1 MKRIIIAIALLSFGF
16 SQQTYDSEI
25 QPIWDNSC
33 TSSCHNSGNNS
44 GGLNLMSANSYSE
57 LVNVASQG
65 WPSVMRVKPGDN
77 QNSVLFQKIVGNTSF
92 GDRMPKGGTLS
103 QADEDKI
110 KKWID
115 EGAPQDWSGGTAGAG
130 SYDFEVGDRVEV
142 SVSEINGSSNF
153 SVEFFVLFHIEPG
166 EYQEIIKREFNDAS
180 KGHDFFFEYD
190 ASEKK
195 FVLSID
201 GIDGLSYSVSNL
213 MSGGLN
219 NSGWHHIYFEYNNQD
234 LNFFW
239 NGNNVASVQN
249 IPNLSFPTSSKP
261 IKFEN
266 FKGSIDG
273 LRIRNIS
280 GFEGIPGGIWDQTNM
295 GNDAILVWNCNEI
308 LVDAN
313 INPDDSNQY
322 LKDESGKNNHGL
334 IQGNGQL
341 DGDVFGGGGGG
352 TQGIE
357 VSYNS
362 NNAFN
367 GDVHIGY
374 IPQGNDPNYWSSAT
388 HKWDLGN
395 HVFPGDYWTKI
406 WHDGIP
412 DGEAHLIV
420 FVDTDNDDQWNDAT
434 EYGAISQVFQVTNK
448 QGNAGTLTLM
458 KGGGGGGPGKP
469 NTIEIVVRLNQN
481 IGVGD
486 VHVGVWLPGN
496 NANPDIVG
504 NMDVENSPSPN
515 EGWGFEFNDSRILPS
530 DGPYKIEAFFDQ
542 NNNDM
547 PDANE
552 LLVLFQ
558 DIYTDDQG
566 YAFVDM
572 TLGDGGNQQQ
582 ILNVS
587 LSVDGVGDGVNGQV
601 IIDLLR
607 SSDEYIIQGFQFGET
622 TPITNMNKSFNVT
635 SQVNQNESVF
645 LRGWYMTGGN
655 ETTLLAEGESNVF
668 NWPPT
673 GDISLVLEKG
683 TYTGPFKT
691 NITVHGTDESG
702 ILSFRILP
710 QGSSINDYMPDFIGA
725 EYSYDHPQVFSTPPS
740 DEEIEINDFLID
752 VDYGM
757 YPLVA
762 WYNVGSDDAFDPA
775 QDPFAAGQINIVK
788 DQGPNISLTPLSI
801 LPGPE
806 IASNNLIGLTPN
818 EGEDLSFSINVN
830 PHPSMLAGTVSQVS
844 MIYFTGHGNFRF
856 TDCSNSTGDTYDC
869 LVPGS
874 DMTNSGLVIGI
885 DAFDEYGA
893 ESSAGPYDVA
903 VQFDSIYISSVPAE
917 RYIMISVPANL
928 SNPSLTNV
936 LGDELG
942 EADATKWRSFKW
954 VNGAYQE
961 NAGSLTPGS
970 AVWLIS
976 KENVN
981 AIQAG
986 SGYSTA
992 LSMGKTISL
1001 SNGWNQIG
1009 NPYNFP
1015 INIDDQNM
1023 VQFSSEVEKVLYQ
1036 YSGGE
1041 NYSQTTNLD
1050 PGTGYWVY
1058 SNGSGSINISPINNA
1073 DPHAQP
1079 SSPNL
1084 VSKSQGGWQATL
1096 EVVAGNQKDKATI
1109 FGMHPESSDG
1119 YDKKDFHE
1127 PPVIGEYI
1135 SAYFNHPETG
1145 NLNND
1150 MRSESQDVTR
1160 WPLSV
1165 ITNQKGTVKMTI
1177 PDIERIPNYF
1187 EVMLYDPISKVVY
1200 DMRQDNLVRIS
1211 SQGSENP
1218 YPLELILGPFDEVED
1233 QLDMMDIIPSTFQ
1246 LAQNIPNPFN
1256 PVTSIRVSL
1265 TEQAVMT
1272 LKVYNIL
1279 GIEMNALAVNQLFS
1293 KGNHRFLWEGKD
1305 DNGRQLPSGI
1315 YLYRL
1320 TVSSENG
1327 LPVYQ
1332 DTKKMILMK

>member
-1 MKRIIIAIALLSFGF
+1 MRRALIFSILLSFVF
-16 SQQTYDSEI
+16 SQDNYDTKI
-25 QPIWDNSC
+25 QPIFDANC
-33 TSSCHNSGNNS
+33 TSCHGNSSDLNLEQGVSYDNMVNQSSSYGGFIVNPGDKGSSSLYQKLVGNGSYGSRMPQGGQLEQSYIDIIGQWIDSGAPKEFGNNTTDGNPYTIDEFRIS
-44 GGLNLMSANSYSE
+44 
-57 LVNVASQG
+57 NVARTDDNTY
-65 WPSVMRVKPGDN
+65 PSAKPVSD
-77 QNSVLFQKIVGNTSF
+77 GNTILLYHFDENDGSNSIVDASSQNNNGKVEGSGVWEPGVF
-92 GDRMPKGGTLS
+92 GR
-103 QADEDKI
+103 A
-110 KKWID
+110 
-115 EGAPQDWSGGTAGAG
+115 
-130 SYDFEVGDRVEV
+130 YDFEL
-142 SVSEINGSSNF
+142 GSPVTFNPYNSGMVQQGN
-153 SVEFFVLFHIEPG
+153 PG
-166 EYQEIIKREFNDAS
+166 IADWTI
-180 KGHDFFFEYD
+180 DFFMLLHQFNNEDRRPIFEYD
-190 ASEKK
+190 DDQGAILYLDLQRSSETYSLLFFQTGMSPSGEEFKFDILDNIEPDGYFYIKISHASSDNTLRVFVSGKTTSGGNFSHNLSKSTTGIGIPSGDNSFHIGSYSDNGGGGDHNLALGGNVFSEHIELTWNPYNGDDFHQYELKHHNNDNITLGGPGTVILGPSDNASK
-195 FVLSID
+195 DVNTSVWTHNDPKNGMNYYKLFVLD
-201 GIDGLSYSVSNL
+201 DTFNQVAESNTF
-213 MSGGLN
+213 S
-219 NSGWHHIYFEYNNQD
+219 
-234 LNFFW
+234 
-239 NGNNVASVQN
+239 
-249 IPNLSFPTSSKP
+249 
-261 IKFEN
+261 
-266 FKGSIDG
+266 
-273 LRIRNIS
+273 
-280 GFEGIPGGIWDQTNM
+280 
-295 GNDAILVWNCNEI
+295 
-308 LVDAN
+308 
-313 INPDDSNQY
+313 
-322 LKDESGKNNHGL
+322 
-334 IQGNGQL
+334 L
-341 DGDVFGGGGGG
+341 DFSGGGGG
-352 TQGIE
+352 TGENLPIVISISGVQ
-357 VSYNS
+357 
-362 NNAFN
+362 N
-367 GDVHIGY
+367 GLNGQIFV
-374 IPQGNDPNYWSSAT
+374 NL
-388 HKWDLGN
+388 HKASD
-395 HVFPGDYWTKI
+395 DDI
-406 WHDGIP
+406 
-412 DGEAHLIV
+412 
-420 FVDTDNDDQWNDAT
+420 VDT
-434 EYGAISQVFQVTNK
+434 K
-448 QGNAGTLTLM
+448 
-458 KGGGGGGPGKP
+458 
-469 NTIEIVVRLNQN
+469 
-481 IGVGD
+481 
-486 VHVGVWLPGN
+486 
-496 NANPDIVG
+496 
-504 NMDVENSPSPN
+504 
-515 EGWGFEFNDSRILPS
+515 
-530 DGPYKIEAFFDQ
+530 
-542 NNNDM
+542 
-547 PDANE
+547 
-552 LLVLFQ
+552 
-558 DIYTDDQG
+558 
-566 YAFVDM
+566 
-572 TLGDGGNQQQ
+572 
-582 ILNVS
+582 NV
-587 LSVDGVGDGVNGQV
+587 
-601 IIDLLR
+601 
-607 SSDEYIIQGFQFGET
+607 GET
-622 TPITNMNKSFNVT
+622 TPINNKKINFNIDQNKVTNGQSYYITATFE
-635 SQVNQNESVF
+635 VNAMVEAAGQS
-645 LRGWYMTGGN
+645 LD
-655 ETTLLAEGESNVF
+655 F

-673 GDISLVLEKG
+673 GDISLILEKG

-762 WYNVGSDDAFDPA
+762 WYNVGSDDAFDPD
-775 QDPFAAGQINIVK
+775 QDPFAAGQINIAK
-788 DQGPNISLTPLSI
+788 DQDPNISLTPLSI

-806 IASNNLIGLTPN
+806 IVSNNLIGLTPK

-844 MIYFTGHGNFRF
+844 LIYFTGHGNFRF

-885 DAFDEYGA
+885 DAFDNYGA
-893 ESSAGPYDVA
+893 TSSAGPYDVA
-903 VQFDSIYISSVPAE
+903 VQFDSIYISSAPAE

-928 SNPSLTNV
+928 SNPSLANV

-1096 EVVAGNQKDKATI
+1096 EVAAGNQKDKATI

-1135 SAYFNHPETG
+1135 SAYFNHPEIG

-1218 YPLELILGPFDEVED
+1218 YPLELILGPFDKVED
-1233 QLDMMDIIPSTFQ
+1233 QLDMMDIIPSAFQ

>member
-1 MKRIIIAIALLSFGF
+1 MKHIIAIALFSLGF

-33 TSSCHNSGNNS
+33 TSSCHNSSNNS
-44 GGLNLMSANSYSE
+44 GGLNLMAANSYSE
-57 LVNVASQG
+57 LVNIASQG
-65 WPSVMRVKPGDN
+65 YSQLLRVKPGDP
-77 QNSVLFQKIVGNTSF
+77 QNSVLFQKIVGNPSF
-92 GDRMPKGGTLS
+92 GDRMPKGSVLS
-103 QADEDKI
+103 QTDENKI
-110 KKWID
+110 KQWI
-115 EGAPQDWSGGTAGAG
+115 EAGAPQDWSPGAASSYSFDFGPILNGGSIEAPP
-130 SYDFEVGDRVEV
+130 SIKNE
-142 SVSEINGSSNF
+142 NNW
-153 SVEFFVLFHIEPG
+153 SVEAWVKFHEAPQQG
-166 EYQEIIKREFNDAS
+166 TTY
-180 KGHDFFFEYD
+180 
-190 ASEKK
+190 
-195 FVLSID
+195 LM
-201 GIDGLSYSVSNL
+201 SYSNQNL
-213 MSGGLN
+213 TGTYEEYFQVRVQTGGSWNIILDGMSQLN
-219 NSGWHHIYFEYNNQD
+219 FTDNSLFDANWHHIYIDSDGEKLKVYFDGNVVGEQSFTGNFPDKNYN
-234 LNFFW
+234 LFFGVPFDGLMDEIRFRNKSGFPGIPTTPYQAEEGTKLLYQFDEQSTTEVKDKSGFDN
-239 NGNNVASVQN
+239 NG
-249 IPNLSFPTSSKP
+249 SFPS
-261 IKFEN
+261 
-266 FKGSIDG
+266 
-273 LRIRNIS
+273 
-280 GFEGIPGGIWDQTNM
+280 WA
-295 GNDAILVWNCNEI
+295 GNPKYGPDA
-308 LVDAN
+308 
-313 INPDDSNQY
+313 Y
-322 LKDESGKNNHGL
+322 
-334 IQGNGQL
+334 
-341 DGDVFGGGGGG
+341 GG
-352 TQGIE
+352 TGTDVGIE

-496 NANPDIVG
+496 NANPDIVANKDG
-504 NMDVENSPSPN
+504 KNSPSPN
-515 EGWGFEFNDSRILPS
+515 EGWGFELTDSRILPS
-530 DGPYKIEAFFDQ
+530 DGPYQIETFFDQ

-607 SSDEYIIQGFQFGET
+607 NSDEFIIQGFQFGET
-622 TPITNMNKSFNVT
+622 TPITNMKKSFNVT

-702 ILSFRILP
+702 TLLFRILP

-775 QDPFAAGQINIVK
+775 QDPFAAGQINIDK

-844 MIYFTGHGNFRF
+844 MIYFMGHGNFRF
-856 TDCSNSTGDTYDC
+856 TDCFNSTGDTYDC

-893 ESSAGPYDVA
+893 GSSAGPYDVA
-903 VQFDSIYISSVPAE
+903 VQFDSIYISSAPAE
-917 RYIMISVPANL
+917 RYIMISIPANL

-954 VNGAYQE
+954 INGAYQE

-986 SGYSTA
+986 SGHSNA

-1084 VSKSQGGWQATL
+1084 VSKSQEGWQATV

-1109 FGMHPESSDG
+1109 FGMHPEASDG
-1119 YDKKDFHE
+1119 YDKQDFHE

-1135 SAYFNHPETG
+1135 SAYFNNPEIG

-1150 MRSESQDVTR
+1150 MRSESKDVTR

-1187 EVMLYDPISKVVY
+1187 EVMLYDPISKVIY

-1218 YPLELILGPFDEVED
+1218 YPLELILGPFDKVED

-1279 GIEMNALAVNQLFS
+1279 GIEMNALAVNQLFN